1 MLNQNYALSSA
12 GIHRSNRPD
21 IVPAKEVDFIDAM
34 RKAGQDYEKAQQK
47 AKLDALAVALKNK
60 DQDQIDNAFAD
71 VDPYGRAGWL
81 YDRNAKVEDR
91 DAGFQH
97 AYNMADKQ
105 LQNSIALSDHNLG
118 NSKNLAQFNASLK
131 QQAAEYEKNA
141 AQEELNKRLGI
152 IEQMHDSG
160 TISDLQYI
168 GARSK
173 LLNLGLE
180 MPKQTSIKDFAAA
193 TKDLASANVDVD
205 ALNQYAA
212 DNGFGGLK
220 FNPAEKKYGNGDVGL
235 VQMMVDEGVP
245 LMDAMSR
252 VGKMSADEKLDYE
265 TKKAQNTGAI
275 KFGFDSALE
284 SQKQAG
290 QLDLANLNS
299 QNSLNNSIVM
309 ENIKNENAENG
320 RLQQFNL
327 EMQKM
332 QAQNELNKDFETFK
346 SELPT
351 ETIRNAQQMSALSG
365 EPLQNLL
372 LQDYNQ
378 HQIEWR
384 QKLADI
390 DYKQAQTAKIQR
402 ENNQPYVSPID
413 EYRQKAEIDAEIK
426 QRNEDRKSQLEKEES
441 AKQNEVMRPR
451 VIQAISRAK
460 DALKDGTGL
469 GQFGGWGWTSADGGK
484 NRAAIQSAQAQ
495 INTLM
500 RGMLKEMGVG
510 STELNSAAEAAA
522 YRYTISPN
530 MPISQIEQI
539 IENFKQDYLDGTLQ
553 NEVAAVA
560 SQYGGTSAPAIG
572 TIEDG
577 YRFKGGNP
585 ADKRNWEEIK

>member
-60 DQDQIDNAFAD
+60 NQDQIDNAYAD

-131 QQAAEYEKNA
+131 QQAAEYEKSV
-141 AQEELNKRLGI
+141 AQAELQKRLDT
-152 IEQMHDSG
+152 IEQMHNSG
-160 TISDLQYI
+160 TISDMQYI

-180 MPKQTSIKDFAAA
+180 LPKQTSIKDFAAA

-220 FNPAEKKYGNGDVGL
+220 FNPAEKKYATGDVGL

-245 LMDAMSR
+245 LMEAMTR

-275 KFGFDSALE
+275 KFGYDSA
-284 SQKQAG
+284 
-290 QLDLANLNS
+290 LANLNAE
-299 QNSLNNSIVM
+299 NALNNSITL
-309 ENIKNENAENG
+309 EAIKNENAERG
-320 RLQQFNL
+320 KLQQFSL
-327 EMQKM
+327 DMQKM

-346 SELPT
+346 AELPT

-365 EPLQNLL
+365 EPVQNLL
-372 LQDYNQ
+372 LQEYNQ
-378 HQIEWR
+378 HQIELR

-402 ENNQPYVSPID
+402 ENSQPYISPID
-413 EYRQKAEIDAEIK
+413 EYRQKAEIDAEVK
-426 QRNEDRKSQLEKEES
+426 QRNEVRKSQLEKEES
-441 AKQNEVMRPR
+441 AKQNAIMRPR
-451 VIQAISRAK
+451 VIKAISRAE

-469 GQFGGWGWTSADGGK
+469 GQFGGWGWTSEDGGK

-495 INTLM
+495 INTVM

-560 SQYGGTSAPAIG
+560 SQYGGGSSPAVG

-585 ADKRNWEEIK
+585 ADKRNWEKVK

>member
-1 MLNQNYALSSA
+1 MLNQNFA
-12 GIHRSNRPD
+12 GITASIHRANRPD

-60 DQDQIDNAFAD
+60 DQDQIDSAFAD

-97 AYNMADKQ
+97 NMNMLDKQ
-105 LQNSIALSDHNLG
+105 FQNSIALSDHNLG
-118 NSKNLAQFNASLK
+118 NSKSLAQFNASLK

-152 IEQMHDSG
+152 IEQMHDAG
-160 TISDLQYI
+160 TISDMQYI

-180 MPKQTSIKDFAAA
+180 LPKQTSIKDFAAA

-212 DNGFGGLK
+212 DNGFEGLK
-220 FNPAEKKYGNGDVGL
+220 FNPAEKKYANGDVGL
-235 VQMMVDEGVP
+235 VQIMVDEGVP

-275 KFGFDSALE
+275 KFGYDSA
-284 SQKQAG
+284 
-290 QLDLANLNS
+290 LANLNAE
-299 QNSLNNSIVM
+299 NALNNSVTL
-309 ENIKNENAENG
+309 EAIKNENAERG
-320 RLQQFNL
+320 KLQQFNL
-327 EMQKM
+327 DLQKM
-332 QAQNELNKDFETFK
+332 QAQSELNKDFETFK

-365 EPLQNLL
+365 EPVQNLL
-372 LQDYNQ
+372 LQEYNQ

-402 ENNQPYVSPID
+402 EAKQPSANID
-413 EYRQKAEIDAEIK
+413 AKGESVLRKEFNDLTKDYRQVGDSYNRILSAAKNPSPAGDLSLIFNYMKMLDPGSVVRESEFNNAERAKAWFDEIGVPNSIRLAYTKASTGQMLLPE
-426 QRNEDRKSQLEKEES
+426 QRNDFVNMAENLMEAQGQSFDNYTQMYTQTAQDYGYDPNRIVRDPFNNVRRKNKNSQ
-441 AKQNEVMRPR
+441 N
-451 VIQAISRAK
+451 
-460 DALKDGTGL
+460 
-469 GQFGGWGWTSADGGK
+469 
-484 NRAAIQSAQAQ
+484 
-495 INTLM
+495 NTLP
-500 RGMLKEMGVG
+500 V
-510 STELNSAAEAAA
+510 
-522 YRYTISPN
+522 
-530 MPISQIEQI
+530 
-539 IENFKQDYLDGTLQ
+539 
-553 NEVAAVA
+553 
-560 SQYGGTSAPAIG
+560 G

-585 ADKRNWEEIK
+585 ADKRNWEKIK

>member
-91 DAGFQH
+91 NAGFQH

-152 IEQMHDSG
+152 IEQMHDAG

-252 VGKMSADEKLDYE
+252 VGKMSVDEKLDYE

-530 MPISQIEQI
+530 MPISQMEQI
-539 IENFKQDYLDGTLQ
+539 IENFEQDYLDGTLQ

-560 SQYGGTSAPAIG
+560 SQYGGSSLPVG

-585 ADKRNWEEIK
+585 ADKRNWEKVK

>member
-1 MLNQNYALSSA
+1 MINQNFA
-12 GIHRSNRPD
+12 GMTASIHRANRPD
-21 IVPAKEVDFIDAM
+21 IVPAKEVDFIDVM

-47 AKLDALAVALKNK
+47 AKLNALAVALKNK
-60 DQDQIDNAFAD
+60 DQDQIDSAYAD

-91 DAGFQH
+91 DADFQH
-97 AYNMADKQ
+97 DYNMADKQ
-105 LQNSIALSDHNLG
+105 LQNSIALSDHNFG
-118 NSKNLAQFNASLK
+118 NSKSLAQFNISL
-131 QQAAEYEKNA
+131 QQQENERKKAE
-141 AQEELNKRLGI
+141 AQAELQKRLDV
-152 IEQMHDSG
+152 IEQMHNAG

-168 GARSK
+168 GARSN

-180 MPKQTSIKDFAAA
+180 IQKQTSIKDFAAA
-193 TKDLASANVDVD
+193 AKDLASANVDND
-205 ALNQYAA
+205 ALNQYAS
-212 DNGFGGLK
+212 DNGFSGLK
-220 FNPAEKKYGNGDVGL
+220 FNPAEKKYANGDVGL

-245 LMDAMSR
+245 VMDAMSR

-275 KFGFDSALE
+275 KFGYDSA
-284 SQKQAG
+284 
-290 QLDLANLNS
+290 LANLNAE
-299 QNSLNNSIVM
+299 NALNNNLAL
-309 ENIKNENAENG
+309 ENIKNDNAERG
-320 RLQQFNL
+320 RLHQFNL
-327 EMQKM
+327 DMQKM
-332 QAQNELNKDFETFK
+332 QAQSELNKDFETFK

-351 ETIRNAQQMSALSG
+351 ETLRNAQQMSALSG
-365 EPLQNLL
+365 EPVDKILM
-372 LQDYNQ
+372 QDYQ
-378 HQIEWR
+378 AKQIEAR

-390 DYKQAQTAKIQR
+390 DYKQAQTEKIQR
-402 ENNQPYVSPID
+402 ENSQPYISPID
-413 EYRQKAEIDAEIK
+413 EYRQRAEIDEEIK
-426 QRNEDRKSQLEKEES
+426 QRNADRKAQLEKEES

-469 GQFGGWGWTSADGGK
+469 GQFGGWGWTSEDGGK

-495 INTLM
+495 INTVM

-539 IENFKQDYLDGTLQ
+539 IENFEQDYLDGTLQ

-560 SQYGGTSAPAIG
+560 SQYGGGSSPTVG

-585 ADKRNWEEIK
+585 ADKRNWEKVK

>member
-1 MLNQNYALSSA
+1 MLNQNFA
-12 GIHRSNRPD
+12 GMTANIHRANRPD

-60 DQDQIDNAFAD
+60 DQDQIDSAFAD

-97 AYNMADKQ
+97 NMNMLDKQ
-105 LQNSIALSDHNLG
+105 FQNSIALSDHNLG
-118 NSKNLAQFNASLK
+118 NSKSLAQFNASLK

-152 IEQMHDSG
+152 IEQMHDAG
-160 TISDLQYI
+160 TISDMQYI

-180 MPKQTSIKDFAAA
+180 LPKQTSIKDFAAA

-220 FNPAEKKYGNGDVGL
+220 FNPAEKKYANGDVGL

-275 KFGFDSALE
+275 KFGYDSA
-284 SQKQAG
+284 
-290 QLDLANLNS
+290 LANLNAE
-299 QNSLNNSIVM
+299 NALNNSVTL
-309 ENIKNENAENG
+309 EAIKNENAERG
-320 RLQQFNL
+320 KLQQFNL
-327 EMQKM
+327 DLQKM
-332 QAQNELNKDFETFK
+332 LAQSELDKDFETFK

-365 EPLQNLL
+365 EPVQNLL
-372 LQDYNQ
+372 LQEYNQ

-402 ENNQPYVSPID
+402 ENSQPYISPID
-413 EYRQKAEIDAEIK
+413 EYRQKAEIDAEVK

-441 AKQNEVMRPR
+441 AKQNAIMRPR
-451 VIQAISRAK
+451 VMKAISRAE

-469 GQFGGWGWTSADGGK
+469 GQFGGWGWTSENGGK

-495 INTLM
+495 INTVM

-560 SQYGGTSAPAIG
+560 SQYGGGSSLPVG

-585 ADKRNWEEIK
+585 ADKRNWEKVK